1 MYPLDPST
9 GLFEFALPG
18 TSGIFG
24 KSESRIQLKAETE
37 SEMRDWLTEMETYCK
52 KKTEAKT
59 EALTSPTRSNKSPKP
74 INGIVQYNHDDD
86 DDYDDG
92 NAGNGFEASARVDF
106 KDRGEGDDA
115 DHQTITSVRGIYA
128 KSVNTVHS
136 GASQPVAS
144 HGSIPQDEFGDFGD
158 GGNNDNDNG
167 SFADFESVPPSSAEP
182 PTKTSPSTDLH
193 NPWK

>member
-37 SEMRDWLTEMETYCK
+37 GEMRDWLTEMEAYCK
-52 KKTEAKT
+52 KKAEPKAAEAM
-59 EALTSPTRSNKSPKP
+59 TSPRSIKSPKP

-86 DDYDDG
+86 DDDD
-92 NAGNGFEASARVDF
+92 GFEASARVDV
-106 KDRGEGDDA
+106 KDHGGDEA

-128 KSVNTVHS
+128 KSINTVHS

-158 GGNNDNDNG
+158 GGNNNGNDNG
-167 SFADFESVPPSSAEP
+167 SFADFESVPPSSA